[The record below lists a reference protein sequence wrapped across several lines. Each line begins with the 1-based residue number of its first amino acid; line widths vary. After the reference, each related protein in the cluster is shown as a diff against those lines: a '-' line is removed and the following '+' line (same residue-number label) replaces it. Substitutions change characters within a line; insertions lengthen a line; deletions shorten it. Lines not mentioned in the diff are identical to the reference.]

1 LAIGPAATSVS
12 GSHPATDADL
22 LDVAAKGR
30 DRKAFQEIVSR
41 HYAGVY
47 RVVWRLTGGQAQ
59 AEDIT
64 QETFLRLWSN
74 PAQIRDAGA
83 LRGWLVRVASN
94 LVMDGFRA
102 GSTRD
107 LDSIPETADQR
118 PDAEME
124 SMRNWASRRIDRA
137 VAGLPERQRLAL
149 TLVHF
154 EQMSNGAAAAAMDV
168 SVDALESLLARARR
182 ALKEELKTD
191 RESLLQAMDLEG
203 HAP

>member
-22 LDVAAKGR
+22 LDVAAKSR